1 MMTYQ
6 EIKDRLSKCELALT
20 KIKNG
25 TSRNTTSID
34 LIKTKETLEVL
45 KESLTKR
52 LALLKEEED
61 MGDDGYVATDDKGAA
76 EDLANKGVKVKLTNE
91 QGGIEFSAD
100 EMKIIAK
107 KVGEALIKAL
117 RDVGDEIE
125 TIKAHDFNINTFDI
139 SIKYKNDF
147 EDEFTFDIREDRLH
161 LVDFSFEKE
170 LVDVGVKPS
179 GEAIVNVDVLTNE
192 LTKHFK
198 SLNEEDNRED
208 DELSPEELANKH
220 AGSPFFKENLKEE
233 ENDRQKYLRMLDM
246 YKRAGRNDR
255 DDLRPR
261 LEKAA
266 KQLGIKLQLSEAPEG
281 LFYLK
286 VDIRDARRAIDI
298 LDDKYR
304 KQVEYSGSDTY
315 YFGDEQ
321 TAYDAMMDF
330 SAHDVVV
337 SDTNLDLFAEEKL
350 AETESPEG
358 GHDQGGDL
366 DVGHQD
372 DEPSMLKKDLY
383 DIAVYASKLYK
394 QLDKYDKMDG
404 EVDFPHWWQKKVT
417 LARQYV
423 SSAQHYLE
431 AEEKQPMIDALALQE
446 GVFDQFDAL
455 PPGRGNLD
463 FNDILYLRGAVADLK
478 DEIAQLYR
486 DMEQEAE
493 PEGGPMADMYGNLLN
508 KAEEKLYRMQKQIAD
523 YDMNEGKQ
531 TEAELKD
538 KWREWNKKHPK
549 DQVDWN
555 EYREEHE
562 DELIKEANINPE
574 AEKYVKRFIKGV
586 AKKYGYDE
594 MDAVHLIYQ
603 VLSNTGYLDMRL
615 ESINERVGALQDFI
629 NLVRDRAAD
638 SEFSEQ
644 EEALEVIEALADHYG
659 IKIQTGG
666 FVGEVDTAY
675 TPGITLYKPGTIAP
689 KDLYFSDKH
698 GKLVAMDDVDGKY
711 HNSLELVYKKGDRI
725 EDPMDENKKT
735 IKEYTDNRFKGSELI
750 DDANKRGPDMFG
762 KGIFAELLPKGVAS
776 ENDAVEALKAHDKSP
791 IKTRMGQ
798 YAPMFVHVQYHNLEH
813 EGEKYQMHQ
822 TQYYN
827 SNFKDKDPNFN
838 PGVSK
843 ITLFKDPEGEDTNLG
858 TIIVK
863 TDEYVQDL
871 RSLPGLGK
879 RVSEQSLNEEAT
891 CCGKCGRVHVK
902 GNCKRPYLKGKSHCR
917 TK

>member
-6 EIKDRLSKCELALT
+6 EIKDRLSKCELALS

-25 TSRNTTSID
+25 THRNTTSID

-52 LALLKEEED
+52 LTLLKEEED
-61 MGDDGYVATDDKGAA
+61 MGDDGYVATDDEGAA
-76 EDLANKGVKVKLTNE
+76 EDLANKGVKVKLTKENE
-91 QGGIEFSAD
+91 QVEFSAD
-100 EMKIIAK
+100 EAKILAK
-107 KVGEALIKAL
+107 DVGKAVIKAL
-117 RDVGDEIE
+117 RQAGDEIE
-125 TIKAHDFNINTFDI
+125 SIKAHDFDINTFEI
-139 SIKYKNDF
+139 YVKYKSDF
-147 EDEFTFDIREDRLH
+147 EDEFVFNITGSKLH
-161 LVDFSFEKE
+161 LIDFTVDK
-170 LVDVGVKPS
+170 VIGDVGVKPS
-179 GEAIVNVDVLTNE
+179 GEPFINVDIVANE

-198 SLNEEDNRED
+198 SLNEQ
-208 DELSPEELANKH
+208 PIT
-220 AGSPFFKENLKEE
+220 EE

-246 YKRAGRNDR
+246 YKRASRNDR

-417 LARQYV
+417 LARQYI

-523 YDMNEGKQ
+523 YDMNEEDKGKDY
-531 TEAELKD
+531 ADYKPGSVA
-538 KWREWNKKHPK
+538 PK
-549 DQVDWN
+549 DLYYSDKHGKLVAMDDIDDKYHDGLKLVYKKGDKI
-555 EYREEHE
+555 EGPM
-562 DELIKEANINPE
+562 DEVVKEANINPE

-586 AKKYGYDE
+586 AKKYGYGE

-615 ESINERVGALQDFI
+615 ENVNERVGSLQEFI
-629 NLVRDRAAD
+629 SLIQDRA
-638 SEFSEQ
+638 SENGTTEV
-644 EEALEVIEALADHYG
+644 EEVEEVMYALGEHYNLG
-659 IKIQTGG
+659 
-666 FVGEVDTAY
+666 VDILHST
-675 TPGITLYKPGTIAP
+675 
-689 KDLYFSDKH
+689 S
-698 GKLVAMDDVDGKY
+698 
-711 HNSLELVYKKGDRI
+711 
-725 EDPMDENKKT
+725 ENKI
-735 IKEYTDNRFKGSELI
+735 IKEYTDNRFKGSEVI

-762 KGIFAELLPKGVAS
+762 KGIFADLLPKGVAS

-791 IKTRMGQ
+791 IKARMGQ

-871 RSLPGLGK
+871 RNIPGLGK
-879 RVSEQSLNEEAT
+879 RVSEESLNEEAT
-891 CCGKCGRVHVK
+891 CCGKCGRVHIK
-902 GNCKRPYLKGKSHCR
+902 GNCKRPFLKGKSHCR